1 MILVDDVLVLK
12 TKDKFPV
19 FRIFTRRSSTSSSG
33 SASDPGEHPR
43 ENLHLDYNFPGDRYD
58 AKELVEYSKALR
70 NSPAIQLPR
79 LHTKEEYKV
88 WKNEVPLHFEPRTLG
103 DITYGGECYDVDFGL
118 RRVKFTEWYRA
129 RMNKAF
135 SALALSVDLLFTLK
149 VDEIQEDME
158 AASILWSFITK
169 RFEAGDGINPD
180 YLLRDLMMRL
190 MQPNKSV
197 TKYANDIE
205 LKVAKL
211 RQVKGDFEEEYANWL
226 NDHDR
231 KTLRLAEV
239 LQRLGAAEHQRQQL
253 ESQLKPAAART
264 AQVAHVGANQN
275 KGKHRKRG
283 SKQRKIGKGVIDK
296 KARTNCANC
305 GGDGHWW
312 MECTETTGKPLKPS
326 LEKKKKARA
335 GAEQATHVSR

>member
-1 MILVDDVLVLK
+1 MSDNSVVAALNAFPLGDNEEDLRFRLSAYGA
-12 TKDKFPV
+12 KDLRGAYSSLQIQPQGKDRSALNNKAGYVSLLCEYWVALRDGAAVTANSTPKPGSTPV

-149 VDEIQEDME
+149 GALQMDREWRWGIAIKVLT
-158 AASILWSFITK
+158 SRHTNTK
-169 RFEAGDGINPD
+169 
-180 YLLRDLMMRL
+180 
-190 MQPNKSV
+190 
-197 TKYANDIE
+197 
-205 LKVAKL
+205 
-211 RQVKGDFEEEYANWL
+211 
-226 NDHDR
+226 DR
-231 KTLRLAEV
+231 
-239 LQRLGAAEHQRQQL
+239 
-253 ESQLKPAAART
+253 
-264 AQVAHVGANQN
+264 N
-275 KGKHRKRG
+275 
-283 SKQRKIGKGVIDK
+283 
-296 KARTNCANC
+296 
-305 GGDGHWW
+305 
-312 MECTETTGKPLKPS
+312 
-326 LEKKKKARA
+326 
-335 GAEQATHVSR
+335 